1 MRLHDIMTK
10 TVETIAPHATVEE
23 ARSRMKQRKIRH
35 LVVQNKGGVV
45 GILSATDI
53 GTRKTKS
60 DAEQTVA
67 DYMSEDVITA
77 SPTTTVREA
86 ANTLRGH
93 AISCLP
99 IVDKKQ
105 LVGIITITDLLE
117 LIGRGM
123 ERS

>member
-10 TVETIAPHATVEE
+10 TVETIAPHATIEE
-23 ARSRMKQRKIRH
+23 ARKRMKLRKIRH
-35 LVVQNKGGVV
+35 LVVQNKAGVV

-53 GTRKTKS
+53 GARKTKD

-93 AISCLP
+93 TISCLP

-123 ERS
+123 ERT